1 MFVHLVQ
8 KQNDLLFSEL
18 FSLKVLLVIN
28 VNIPLMNVNLVHVQN
43 IVIVLIYQIVIHVFV
58 VGGLN
63 SKEIVDLNI

>member
-1 MFVHLVQ
+1 VFVHLVQ

-18 FSLKVLLVIN
+18 FSLKVSLVIN
-28 VNIPLMNVNLVHVQN
+28 VNIPLMNANLVHVQN

>member
-1 MFVHLVQ
+1 VFVHLVQ